1 MTTDATPA
9 NVGSNDGLGPDATYA
24 ELWAEIYRLRAAVA
38 GPRGYESW
46 QEAATAE
53 RMRRVRK
60 EQQVETL
67 LRGITDARCMIDPIW
82 RERMC
87 AEQVREHVQ
96 RGMRCI
102 ASAIT
107 DCQFTGP
114 NAALMGHEA
123 VPLESTFMQLEDV
136 R

>member
-1 MTTDATPA
+1 MDSNSTPA

-67 LRGITDARCMIDPIW
+67 LRG
-82 RERMC
+82 
-87 AEQVREHVQ
+87 
-96 RGMRCI
+96 MRCI